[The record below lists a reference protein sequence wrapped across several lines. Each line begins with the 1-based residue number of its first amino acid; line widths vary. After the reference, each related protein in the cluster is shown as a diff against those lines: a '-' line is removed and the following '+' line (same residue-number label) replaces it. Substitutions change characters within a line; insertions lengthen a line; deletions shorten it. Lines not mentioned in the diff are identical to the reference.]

1 MMLVEAWADSECSGD
16 SNTVAINRRVDFLKK
31 KLAHQCSGCALG
43 GRWWWRKTMWWG
55 EASAGAVTGS
65 VAKVGLIVVM
75 RGMATLL

>member
-1 MMLVEAWADSECSGD
+1 
-16 SNTVAINRRVDFLKK
+16 
-31 KLAHQCSGCALG
+31 
-43 GRWWWRKTMWWG
+43 MWWG